1 MGSQDSKP
9 QPAVSPPLARHGEH
23 PSRRPRSRPGAGR
36 PENYVTVEYSDRAF
50 AEKGAHGEITNIVS
64 EIFKEELT
72 YRAQARK
79 FLWEFFD

>member
-9 QPAVSPPLARHGEH
+9 QPAASPPLARHGER
-23 PSRRPRSRPGAGR
+23 SVRRPRSRPSAGR
-36 PENYVTVEYSDRAF
+36 AESYVTVEYSDSAI
-50 AEKGAHGEITNIVS
+50 AQKGLRGENPNFVS
-64 EIFKEELT
+64 EIFKEELS